1 MGRGEGS
8 RRDAGE
14 MVKALKGK
22 GLRVGVRVGLR
33 VGWMGKGEDAPKER
47 GR

>member
-1 MGRGEGS
+1 MGRGEES
-8 RRDAGE
+8 RRDGE
-14 MVKALKGK
+14 GMVKALKGK
-22 GLRVGVRVGLR
+22 GLRVGLKMGLR